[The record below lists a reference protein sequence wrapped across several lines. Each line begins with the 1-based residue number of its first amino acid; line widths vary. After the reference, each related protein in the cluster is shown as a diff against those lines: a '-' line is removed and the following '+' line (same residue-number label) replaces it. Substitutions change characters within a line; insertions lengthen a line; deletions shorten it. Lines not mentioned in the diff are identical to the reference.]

1 MPYWWRRRY
10 PRWRRRQYRRRRPF
24 RPFRRTFYRRR
35 YRVRRYSR
43 KRKLNKLT
51 VKQWQ
56 PKTIR
61 RSNIKGLYCLFMA
74 TSQRLSNNFI
84 QWMESTAPPHWPG
97 GGGFSILQFSLQAL
111 YEQFLKVTNWW
122 TKSNCNLPI
131 VRYLK
136 LILKFYRAEKYDYLV
151 SVERCLPF
159 EASDLMYISTHPAV
173 MMLTKN
179 VIFVPCR
186 QNSSHKKPYKKVRVN
201 PPSQMTTKWHFQ
213 QDIATF
219 PLVVIRACAASFDRM
234 YTASNAINSTIGF
247 NSLNLSSFQLH
258 NWNQPPTT
266 GYKPQENQWLYGLPN
281 MTTEQAK
288 NCTIKELVYLG
299 GTGPF
304 YQGQPINEDTN
315 YFSTP
320 AKWGNIFHPKY
331 LTGLWPVYVTNQ
343 PTNIVLQ
350 KKESKISD
358 STIFTLK
365 STPNIIPCRYNPFSD
380 KGVGNSIFLV
390 NNHTSRAEWTE
401 PDDPLLERKDLPL
414 WLLPF
419 GFLDW
424 HKKFKRVQ
432 SIDTNY
438 MTIITSK
445 YIEPQQKFYLV
456 LDDTFLQGFSPYSK
470 ELFDND
476 SKYWYPKNRFQ
487 VDTLNTIATCGPG
500 IIKLPK
506 QISCEA
512 HFLYNFQFKF
522 GGCPPPM
529 EKVCSP
535 AAETKYPVPDTKHET
550 TSLQSP
556 ETPIQTYL
564 YSFDERKGL
573 LTAPAAKRIKK
584 DYSTETTSLPI
595 AGPSTDLQPPHQTIQ
610 EESEETTEEE
620 EKEDILLQLRLL
632 RKKQRHLRERIL
644 QLLDTSNIE

>member
-1 MPYWWRRRY
+1 
-10 PRWRRRQYRRRRPF
+10 
-24 RPFRRTFYRRR
+24 
-35 YRVRRYSR
+35 
-43 KRKLNKLT
+43 
-51 VKQWQ
+51 
-56 PKTIR
+56 
-61 RSNIKGLYCLFMA
+61 
-74 TSQRLSNNFI
+74 
-84 QWMESTAPPHWPG
+84 MESTAPPHWPG

-131 VRYLK
+131 VRYLR
-136 LILKFYRAEKYDYLV
+136 LVLKFYRAEKVDYLV

-186 QNSSHKKPYKKVRVN
+186 QNTSHKKPYKKVKVN

-213 QDIATF
+213 QDIAKF
-219 PLVVIRACAASFDRM
+219 PLVVIRACATSLDRM

-266 GYKPQENQWLYGLPN
+266 GYKPQETQWLYGLSKPS
-281 MTTEQAK
+281 TTSDVTQNK
-288 NCTIKELVYLG
+288 VKDLVYLG
-299 GTGPF
+299 GTSTYSLGT
-304 YQGQPINEDTN
+304 PIESNNN

-320 AKWGNIFHPKY
+320 NLWGNIFHKDY
-331 LTGLWPVYVTNQ
+331 LTGTLPVFVSNR
-343 PTNIVLQ
+343 PTSEILQ
-350 KKESKISD
+350 DALANKTIKD
-358 STIFTLK
+358 STKLTQK
-365 STPNIIPCRYNPFSD
+365 STPNIIPCRYNPFAD

-401 PDDPLLERKDLPL
+401 PDDPLLERKNLPL

-424 HKKFKRVQ
+424 HKKFKRV
-432 SIDTNY
+432 SSVDTNY

-445 YIEPQQKFYLV
+445 YIEPQQKYYLV
-456 LDDTFLQGFSPYSK
+456 LDDYFLNGYSPYSK
-470 ELFDND
+470 ELSDND
-476 SKYWYPKNRFQ
+476 SKYWYPKNRYQ
-487 VDTLNTIATCGPG
+487 VDSLNTIATCGPG

-512 HFLYNFQFKF
+512 HFLYNFKFKF

-535 AAETKYPVPDTKHET
+535 AAETKYPVPDTKYET

-595 AGPSTDLQPPHQTIQ
+595 TGPSTDLQPPHQTVQ